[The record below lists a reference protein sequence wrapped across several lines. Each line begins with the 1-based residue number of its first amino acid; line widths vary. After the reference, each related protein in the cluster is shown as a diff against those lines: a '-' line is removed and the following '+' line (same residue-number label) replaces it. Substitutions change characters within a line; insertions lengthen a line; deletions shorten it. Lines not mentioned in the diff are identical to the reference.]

1 MIIIIIVI
9 NKTSAP
15 SLGFKTRSKKW
26 IFGTVEVIF
35 FKKYHKKVK
44 EKRKGNER
52 NWALLIFQKKPSFLP
67 SLPPAWLPVI
77 PWGPSSR
84 LTISHFLLCKRWERA
99 CLCLFMNPFYVVT
112 YKYTFLPQLGGEWQ
126 LYSYIDSNNS
136 KPSANLPN
144 IHSSFLAVATCIPTA
159 DIWCISENR
168 LLNRPTLV
176 TRSAREKLSRLTVLL
191 TFPSSLRHF
200 FSGFT
205 GTNSGLRGFNAWFP

>member
-1 MIIIIIVI
+1 MDFWDSR
-9 NKTSAP
+9 N
-15 SLGFKTRSKKW
+15 
-26 IFGTVEVIF
+26 F
-35 FKKYHKKVK
+35 FFFKYHKKGK
-44 EKRKGNER
+44 EKRRKWNER
-52 NWALLIFQKKPSFLP
+52 NWAILIFQKMPSFLP

-77 PWGPSSR
+77 PWGNLPPTPPPSSR
-84 LTISHFLLCKRWERA
+84 LTISHSLLCKRWERA
-99 CLCLFMNPFYVVT
+99 CLCMNPFYVVT

-144 IHSSFLAVATCIPTA
+144 IHSSFLAVATCISTA

-205 GTNSGLRGFNAWFP
+205 GTNSGLRGLNAWFP

>member
-1 MIIIIIVI
+1 MDLKQGPK
-9 NKTSAP
+9 NEF
-15 SLGFKTRSKKW
+15 LGQSKL
-26 IFGTVEVIF
+26 F
-35 FKKYHKKVK
+35 FLKNTTKKGKKRE
-44 EKRKGNER
+44 EKRRKGNER

-77 PWGPSSR
+77 PPPPSSR
-84 LTISHFLLCKRWERA
+84 LTISHSLLCKRWERA
-99 CLCLFMNPFYVVT
+99 CNPFYVVT

-126 LYSYIDSNNS
+126 LHSYIDSNNS